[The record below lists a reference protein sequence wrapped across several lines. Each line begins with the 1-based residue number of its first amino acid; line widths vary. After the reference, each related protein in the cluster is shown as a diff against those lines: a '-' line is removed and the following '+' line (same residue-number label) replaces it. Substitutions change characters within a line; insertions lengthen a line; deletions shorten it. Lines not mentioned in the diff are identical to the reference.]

1 MKLICLQIDLA
12 RQKERVDYVKS
23 YMDFAVQNGYNSVL
37 LYLENVVRTPSTEY
51 FDKEDTY
58 SMEEM
63 SEIIAYGTAKGLDV
77 IPAFENLGHLEKFFE
92 YSEWESLSECE
103 DTSKEGRGFERLK
116 RGSCGCVSNPDLY
129 SRFDAYIKE
138 VGNLFPSQ
146 YIHMGLDEPFDF
158 AVCPKCQE
166 RIANG
171 ETKAELFYKHI
182 LHTYDLAKS
191 MGKTMMMWDD
201 FFEYADVAER
211 LPRDIIFCNWNYFFV
226 ADEPAGHWTNRIKK
240 DWFRYYEEL
249 GFRYMF
255 CTYAH
260 RASSLYNLESFIRYA
275 SKYNPFGGL
284 TTTWIRSDSFYL
296 GAMPFMASAGQLLS
310 GKISTDEKIL
320 KVYSEFVGED
330 CAKLLTS
337 LSIATYFNGY
347 NDFSACCESEYYV
360 KYAYR
365 KQLAYVVDELRKY
378 ESKAD
383 GLAKDILTDIY
394 GYVYSIYL
402 ELEIQSVGASLYDGY
417 EKNAIPKEELI
428 ERLRQIRTAYDEI
441 EEEWQIL
448 WKKYRNGIKSQK
460 GKFAQRFASKRNLI
474 DRLIVKIEQVCQ
486 VGVLYADLML
496 HDGFSTVR
504 VNIHAKYVDGEESQV
519 YKGAVKPS
527 MTGFDCGGC
536 YTFRYPLADKKVE
549 YITFEVFGEGVL
561 YPTNF
566 RYVLDGKQYIVDR
579 VEPICGWVKNTE
591 NVLTNDTRFAEM
603 GYEDG
608 IKHFNEL
615 ALSKEKS
622 CIKIHFKNLVEN
634 RNENL

>member
-1 MKLICLQIDLA
+1 MELICLQIDLA

-23 YMDFAVQNGYNSVL
+23 YMDFAVQNGYNSIL

-63 SEIIAYGTAKGLDV
+63 SEIVAYGIKKGLDV

-92 YSEWESLSECE
+92 YPQWEDLSECT
-103 DTSKEGRGFERLK
+103 DTAKEGRGFEKLK
-116 RGSCGCVSNPDLY
+116 RGSCGCISNAMLYEKLDLY
-129 SRFDAYIKE
+129 IRE
-138 VGNLFPSQ
+138 VASLFPSE

-171 ETKAELFYKHI
+171 KTKAELFYEHI
-182 LHTYDLAKS
+182 MHTYDLAKS

-226 ADEPAGHWTNRIKK
+226 SDEPAGHWTNRIKK

-275 SKYNPFGGL
+275 SKYKPFGSI

-296 GAMPFMASAGQLLS
+296 GAMPYMACAGKMLS
-310 GKISTDEKIL
+310 GEISTDEEIL
-320 KVYSEFVGED
+320 KVYSAFVGED

-347 NDFSACCESEYYV
+347 NDFTACCESEYYL
-360 KYAYR
+360 KYTYR
-365 KQLAYVVDELRKY
+365 KQLAYAVNELRKY
-378 ESKAD
+378 ESTAE

-402 ELEIQSVGASLYDGY
+402 ELELQNVGTRLYDGY
-417 EKNAIPKEELI
+417 ETNSVPKDELTQ
-428 ERLRQIRTAYDEI
+428 RLQQIRAAYDEI
-441 EEEWQIL
+441 EAKWQVL
-448 WKKYRNGIKSQK
+448 WKKYREGIKSQR
-460 GKFAQRFASKRNLI
+460 GKFSQRFNSKRELV
-474 DRLIVKIEQVCQ
+474 DRLTVAIKQSGR

-504 VNIHAKYVDGEESQV
+504 ASISARYTDGEESQV
-519 YKGAVKPS
+519 YKGPVKPS
-527 MTGFDCGGC
+527 MAGFDCGGC
-536 YTFRYPLADKKVE
+536 YSFRYPLADKKVE
-549 YITFEVFGEGVL
+549 WISFEVFGEGAL

-566 RYVLDGKQYIVDR
+566 RYVLDGKQYIADR

-608 IKHFNEL
+608 VRHFNEL

-622 CIKIHFKNLVEN
+622 GIKICFKNLVE
-634 RNENL
+634 E